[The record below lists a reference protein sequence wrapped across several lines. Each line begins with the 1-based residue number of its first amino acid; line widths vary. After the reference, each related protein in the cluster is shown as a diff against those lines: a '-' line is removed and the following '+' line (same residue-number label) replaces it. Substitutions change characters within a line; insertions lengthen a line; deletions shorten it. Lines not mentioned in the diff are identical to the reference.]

1 MDNPDKLKRFEQS
14 VLPHL
19 DAAHNLARWLTKS
32 ATDAEDVT
40 QEAMLR
46 AFRFFDGFRGD
57 EARPWLLKIVRNTF
71 YTWREQNR
79 VAGQSSSLGEEDAME
94 IADDRPSPPELHQ
107 QELDASL
114 LRETLSAL
122 PDEFR
127 EVLTLRELEEC
138 SYKEIATIM
147 NIPMGT
153 VMSRLAR
160 ARQQLERLLRQRLAG
175 AQT

>member
-1 MDNPDKLKRFEQS
+1 MDNPDKLRRFEQT

-32 ATDAEDVT
+32 TPDAEDVT

-46 AFRFFDGFRGD
+46 AFRFFDSFRGT
-57 EARPWLLKIVRNTF
+57 EARPWLLQIVRNTF
-71 YTWREQNR
+71 YSWREQNHR
-79 VAGQSSSLGEEDAME
+79 PEQSFSVEEEAVE
-94 IADDRPSPPELHQ
+94 IADDSPTPPELHQ
-107 QELDASL
+107 QDLDARL

-122 PDEFR
+122 PDDFR
-127 EVLTLRELEEC
+127 EVLTLRELEDC
-138 SYKEIATIM
+138 SYKEIAAIM

-175 AQT
+175 AEP

>member
-1 MDNPDKLKRFEQS
+1 MDNPDKLKRFEQV

-19 DAAHNLARWLTKS
+19 DAAHNLARWLTRNGS
-32 ATDAEDVT
+32 DAEDIV

-46 AFRFFDGFRGD
+46 AFRFFEGFRGN

-71 YTWREQNR
+71 YTLREQNR
-79 VAGQSSSLGEEDAME
+79 PTDQSYVLDEEAFE
-94 IADDRPSPPELHQ
+94 IESDDPGPQEIHQ
-107 QELDASL
+107 QTLDAQL
-114 LRETLSAL
+114 LREALAEL

-127 EVLTLRELEEC
+127 EVLVLRELEEC
-138 SYKEIATIM
+138 SYKEIATVM

-160 ARQQLERLLRQRLAG
+160 ARQQLQQHVQKRFGGERP
-175 AQT
+175 

>member
-1 MDNPDKLKRFEQS
+1 MDNPDKLKRFEQT

-19 DAAHNLARWLTKS
+19 DAAHNLARWLTKNT
-32 ATDAEDVT
+32 ADAEDVT

-46 AFRFFDGFRGD
+46 AFRFFDGFRGS

-79 VAGQSSSLGEEDAME
+79 IPEKSSSLEEEVME
-94 IADDRPSPPELHQ
+94 IADDSPGPPELHQ

-114 LRETLSAL
+114 LRETLTAL

-138 SYKEIATIM
+138 SYKEIAAIM

>member
-1 MDNPDKLKRFEQS
+1 MDNPDKLKRFEQA

-19 DAAHNLARWLTKS
+19 DAAHNLARWLAKN
-32 ATDAEDVT
+32 AADAEDVT

-46 AFRFFDGFRGD
+46 AFRFFDGFRGG

-79 VAGQSSSLGEEDAME
+79 VAAQSSSLAEEAME
-94 IADDRPSPPELHQ
+94 IADDSPSPLELHQ
-107 QELDASL
+107 QKLDASL
-114 LRETLSAL
+114 LRETLAAL

-127 EVLTLRELEEC
+127 EVLTLRELEDC
-138 SYKEIATIM
+138 SYKEIAAIM

-160 ARQQLERLLRQRLAG
+160 ARHQLERLLRQKMAE